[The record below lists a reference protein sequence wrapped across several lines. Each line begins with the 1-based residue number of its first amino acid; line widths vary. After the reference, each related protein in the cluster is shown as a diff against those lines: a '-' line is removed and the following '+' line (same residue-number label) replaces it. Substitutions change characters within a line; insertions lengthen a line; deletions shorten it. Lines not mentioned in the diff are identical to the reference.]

1 MFSQLDSSQD
11 TISPLP
17 DGEGNHIETRPR
29 ATAVQR
35 VDAKLGASI
44 TRSLDDAQAN
54 KAGDLKTP
62 ENNITEPGQRETE
75 EELVGSNASVPL
87 HPKLGTMVP
96 SLAGQTDQEASEMA
110 LSGTHTKMDLCLS
123 KVTSSNDL
131 EEDNLVT
138 SALTEEEDEPSACI
152 GHTVHEDNDE
162 EQSLDGHTDLKPRSE
177 TEAHE
182 QEPRSETEPRADD
195 VQMDKLEEDTASCAG
210 LPASVAVSQGSE
222 PTDEAPNEAASGEE
236 TLLVSIP
243 EIIVSSP
250 VPTDDEGSDA
260 GSAVEGDTND
270 MQGDVEDSRKD
281 RQDDADDQSH
291 SHFSWKSPSS
301 YQEKESQPSEADS
314 FTDGTKDNT
323 SSKQKSGI
331 FEKLHESNLLP
342 FRSTKDFSV
351 SKEASTEKPGKE
363 AIADQSNLTGSQES
377 APNLGERA
385 SSLLSQLRSE
395 IASMKTARLS
405 SASPII
411 APDSDADAPEISP
424 GRDASQPTS
433 QEGDTAQPG
442 PVSAVTYRLPLFEDL
457 DSACTSFSLD
467 DLLSDPVIE
476 EDANS
481 ASETHNIHE
490 GAESWPCD
498 VYVI

>member
-1 MFSQLDSSQD
+1 
-11 TISPLP
+11 
-17 DGEGNHIETRPR
+17 
-29 ATAVQR
+29 
-35 VDAKLGASI
+35 
-44 TRSLDDAQAN
+44 
-54 KAGDLKTP
+54 
-62 ENNITEPGQRETE
+62 
-75 EELVGSNASVPL
+75 
-87 HPKLGTMVP
+87 MVP
-96 SLAGQTDQEASEMA
+96 SLAGQTDHEIA

-138 SALTEEEDEPSACI
+138 SALTEEEDGSSLCI
-152 GHTVHEDNDE
+152 GHTVHEDNDDKK
-162 EQSLDGHTDLKPRSE
+162 QSLDGHTDLKPRSE

-182 QEPRSETEPRADD
+182 QEPRSETEAPADD
-195 VQMDKLEEDTASCAG
+195 VQMDKLEEDTTSCAG
-210 LPASVAVSQGSE
+210 LPASVTVPQGSE

-236 TLLVSIP
+236 TLLASIP

-270 MQGDVEDSRKD
+270 LQGDVEDSRKE

-291 SHFSWKSPSS
+291 SHSSWKSPSS

-323 SSKQKSGI
+323 SSKKRSGI

-405 SASPII
+405 SVSPNM
-411 APDSDADAPEISP
+411 APDSDADAPEVSQE
-424 GRDASQPTS
+424 RDTSQPTS
-433 QEGDTAQPG
+433 QERDTAQPG

-481 ASETHNIHE
+481 ASEAHNIHQ
-490 GAESWPCD
+490 GAES
-498 VYVI
+498 